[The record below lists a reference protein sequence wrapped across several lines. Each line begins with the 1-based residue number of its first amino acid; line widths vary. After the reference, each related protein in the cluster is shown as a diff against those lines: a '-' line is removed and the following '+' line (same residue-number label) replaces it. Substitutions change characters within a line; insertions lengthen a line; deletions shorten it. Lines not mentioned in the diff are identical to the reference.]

1 MVVVMDFFFKMDDP
15 GIDPGTSRMLSKRS
29 TILAG
34 LPMENR
40 VHFTSTTDP
49 QIKSLQ
55 NSDKVR
61 PVKSAVNEDQE
72 NYPIA
77 LKFYKLL

>member
-1 MVVVMDFFFKMDDP
+1 MDDP
-15 GIDPGTSRMLSKRS
+15 GIDPGTSRMPSKRS

-34 LPMENR
+34 LPMESR
-40 VHFTSTTDP
+40 VHFTSRTDP

-55 NSDKVR
+55 NSDKVT
-61 PVKSAVNEDQE
+61 PGKSAVNEDQE

-77 LKFYKLL
+77 LKFYNLL